1 MMRSRSRYQDLG
13 EKPTKY
19 FFNLENRNYVNK
31 VMTKLIDENGTEY
44 TETKDVLN
52 CQQRFY
58 KKLYDE
64 NNNIDDRLIAITTGE
79 NSRKLSNLEERK

>member
-31 VMTKLIDENGTEY
+31 VMTKLIDEDGIEY

-58 KKLYDE
+58 KK
-64 NNNIDDRLIAITTGE
+64 II
-79 NSRKLSNLEERK
+79 